1 MENLDFK
8 NEIDRIWED
17 GGSCDPK
24 ILEIIF
30 SALYQGLL
38 RVAQKSP
45 DGWFVNTWIKKA
57 ILLYFKQTKAT
68 FRQRMQHPLLIKFL
82 SSAWDGQPLILKK
95 TRISY
100 CSRRNCSSWNFFG
113 ASSRCDAQLY

>member
-30 SALYQGLL
+30 SALDQGLL

-68 FRQRMQHPLLIKFL
+68 VQTMDATSSFDKIPLKCMGWTTPDFE
-82 SSAWDGQPLILKK
+82 K
-95 TRISY
+95 
-100 CSRRNCSSWNFFG
+100 N
-113 ASSRCDAQLY
+113 